1 MILVAFAL
9 VLTPQQAAL
18 RALVDQDVRVATI
31 GTRLAQAA
39 GPDFCPGQSL
49 SLAGLVVQDAAQY
62 SADTRDDARIAL
74 GLGDGATVV
83 GVVPGAQA
91 DGARLGDAIVAVNGI
106 AVAVRSSSHPYARVA
121 QIESAIEGASDGKV
135 AMEVRRGPTTLQLTH
150 RVAAGCRSRFQI
162 VRGGLGKTQ
171 ADGRYVSISDGMMKL
186 TPTDDMLAALM
197 AHELAHNILRH
208 NQLKTPSKQSEYEAD
223 RLSVWLVARAGY
235 DLGGVMQFW
244 AALRKRADY
253 GIFAD
258 GTHPGWPKR
267 IKAIEA
273 ALAEV
278 RTQQAA
284 GLPLVPSSVLA
295 RQEGASQPQNR
306 R

>member
-1 MILVAFAL
+1 MILIALSL

-18 RALVDQDVRVATI
+18 RSLVDQDVRVATI

-49 SLAGLVVQDAAQY
+49 SLAGLIVQDAAQY
-62 SADTRDDARIAL
+62 SADIRDDARIAL
-74 GLGDGATVV
+74 GLGEGPTVV
-83 GVVPGAQA
+83 GVVAGTPTGGAQI
-91 DGARLGDAIVAVNGI
+91 GDTIVEVNG
-106 AVAVRSSSHPYARVA
+106 VAIPPQPLKHPYARVA
-121 QIESAIEGASDGKV
+121 QVESAIESAVGGKI
-135 AMEVRRGPTTLQLTH
+135 ALAVRRGPATLRLDH
-150 RVAAGCRSRFQI
+150 PVAAGCSSRFQI

-171 ADGRYVSISDGMMKL
+171 ADGRYVSISDSMMKS

-208 NQLKTPSKQSEYEAD
+208 KLLKTPSKQAEYEAD

-235 DLGGVMQFW
+235 DLAGVTQFW

-258 GTHPGWPKR
+258 GTHPRWPKR
-267 IKAIEA
+267 IA
-273 ALAEV
+273 ALEVALTEV
-278 RTQQAA
+278 RVQQAA
-284 GLPLVPSSVLA
+284 GQPLVPS
-295 RQEGASQPQNR
+295 RQEGASQPQKAR
-306 R
+306 